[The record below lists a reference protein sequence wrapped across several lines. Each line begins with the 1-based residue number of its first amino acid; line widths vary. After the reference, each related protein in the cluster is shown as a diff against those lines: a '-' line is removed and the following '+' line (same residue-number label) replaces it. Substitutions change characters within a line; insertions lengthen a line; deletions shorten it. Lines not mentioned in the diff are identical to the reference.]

1 MAETEKIETLIWY
14 EMGHAKFW
22 EQYLA
27 GYSTHKLDYRKW
39 YNITTMILSV
49 VGAASFPLWKLIPE
63 SRAYYMPGIIFGL
76 MAIAQILA
84 IFQKNT
90 VVDNDQLQ
98 DIIKLRGM
106 YITYFNKM
114 ERLYVNTSEDRLTTD
129 EAMNTYYQLRETT
142 LPIEALK
149 DSLNIHPKKSVLKKG
164 EKSAQKYIEPR
175 FLDT

>member
-1 MAETEKIETLIWY
+1 MVETKKIEDIIWY

-27 GYSTHKLDYRKW
+27 EYSTYKLDYRKW
-39 YNITTMILSV
+39 YNIATMILSV
-49 VGAASFPLWKLIPE
+49 VGAASFPLWKLIPDDL
-63 SRAYYMPGIIFGL
+63 AYYMSGIIFGL

-84 IFQKNT
+84 IFQKNMA
-90 VVDNDQLQ
+90 VDNDQLQ
-98 DIIKLRGM
+98 GIIKLRGM

-114 ERLYVNTSEDRLTTD
+114 EQLYVNTSEDRLTTD
-129 EAMNTYYQLRETT
+129 EAMTAYYQLREMT
-142 LPIEALK
+142 LPIESLK

-164 EKSAQKYIEPR
+164 EEKAQKYIECR